1 MKMKLKTRIRNKTLN
16 KTIYN
21 TLNKTI
27 YNNLNHKLSS
37 FAIASII
44 LLTSLTA
51 SIIFIPFKAK
61 AEGAPENQ
69 YVNLLPDA
77 EGSTQQWLYE
87 PSDPKSH
94 YDKVDDTVGEP
105 DDDGTYVYTDRN
117 EVAENFNHETSALLT
132 GATISNVRVIVRART
147 KIEGVIHIGLKLF
160 EGVTDYAPRSIPV
173 NLEYS
178 DYDWDWALKPG
189 TGEPWSKADIDD
201 LQSSIKSDNLGKGD
215 QLIVTQVYINVTYT
229 PASLSANV
237 DWGDENKIN
246 GVSYVISANNS
257 TGPIANYTWTLS
269 NGTGTK
275 KIYGQSWIRV
285 NYRLAGIYTINL
297 TISNSKGQKA
307 YAQSEVTIKQ
317 YISVVKNNNN
327 NGVNY
332 VTWGANNSIMAS
344 KLAQDLGLGTGD
356 IIEKF
361 NPISG
366 AWDIAYNL
374 QYGSGDFKIFKWDH
388 IMIDLQSDT
397 HASYS
402 FTPTI
407 ESLKPNNVT
416 MNFTSK
422 NRGYNYITWSRDYT
436 ITPADFITALKTA
449 GQIKD
454 GEDITIYVYN
464 PTTNIWASYNPNIPE
479 VFNTLSSIQPYDV
492 ICFHAP
498 NHKDILYR
506 PDNW

>member
-1 MKMKLKTRIRNKTLN
+1 MPST
-16 KTIYN
+16 
-21 TLNKTI
+21 
-27 YNNLNHKLSS
+27 
-37 FAIASII
+37 
-44 LLTSLTA
+44 
-51 SIIFIPFKAK
+51 AK
-61 AEGAPENQ
+61 AEWGEQ
-69 YVNLLPDA
+69 TVDLLPYLDGGRV
-77 EGSTQQWLYE
+77 EWTQSNPEQ
-87 PSDPKSH
+87 KFH
-94 YDKVDDTVGEP
+94 YLKVNDLVGEP
-105 DDDGTYVYTDRN
+105 DDDGTYVYTNCIDSI
-117 EVAENFNHETSALLT
+117 EEFCHETSEDLE
-132 GATISNVRVIVRART
+132 GVTITNVRVTARMKMVIT
-147 KIEGVIHIGLKLF
+147 GFPAKAVVNIGLNIEGERHAAESDEIL
-160 EGVTDYAPRSIPV
+160 TDSYA
-173 NLEYS
+173 
-178 DYDWDWALKPG
+178 DYYWDWALKPG
-189 TGEPWSKADIDD
+189 TGEPWSKADIDS
-201 LQSSIKSDNLGKGD
+201 LQSSIKLEN
-215 QLIVTQVYINVTYT
+215 
-229 PASLSANV
+229 LSASSVRCTQIYITVSYTTLAAVV